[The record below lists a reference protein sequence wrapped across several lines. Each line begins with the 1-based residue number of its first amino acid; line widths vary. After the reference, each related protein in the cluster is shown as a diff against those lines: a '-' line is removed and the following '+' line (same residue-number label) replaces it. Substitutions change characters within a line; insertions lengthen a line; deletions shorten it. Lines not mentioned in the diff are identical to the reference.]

1 MTSEE
6 DEKPIL
12 GGNPSNFAVMS
23 VDELEGYITDLGAEI
38 KKVQRVIEKKREAQN
53 TAQSI
58 FKS

>member
-23 VDELEGYITDLGAEI
+23 VNELEDYITDLGAEVEKVHRII
-38 KKVQRVIEKKREAQN
+38 KKKRQAQN
-53 TAQSI
+53 AAQSI